1 MRILGVMEINGETG
15 SLERER
21 QRGLEQGRRKQAGA
35 VYCSVLVAVL
45 QLSSNYESHISLI
58 ILTYTRITDTQRQ
71 RHSVLR
77 SSREMAADN
86 CTSQVEF

>member
-21 QRGLEQGRRKQAGA
+21 RRGLEQGRRKQAGA

-58 ILTYTRITDTQRQ
+58 ILTYTRITDTQR
-71 RHSVLR
+71 HSVLR
-77 SSREMAADN
+77 SSLRWQLITAPAKWN
-86 CTSQVEF
+86 FK

>member
-21 QRGLEQGRRKQAGA
+21 RRGLEQGRRKQAGA
-35 VYCSVLVAVL
+35 VDCSVLVAVL

-71 RHSVLR
+71 SVLR